1 MLKDLVLRNRSCRRF
16 KEADP
21 IDRQTLVDLV
31 DLARLSASGNND
43 QPLKYFL
50 SWEPERNALI
60 FPHLRWARQLK
71 DWAGPQPGER
81 PAAYIV
87 VLGDKQVKETFGC
100 DHGIASQSIMLGAA
114 EAGLLGCMIGSVMR
128 DDLRAALAIP
138 GRYDILLVL
147 ALGKPAET
155 IIIEPMPASG
165 STAYWRDE
173 HGVHHVP
180 KRALE
185 DLIVGG

>member
-1 MLKDLVLRNRSCRRF
+1 
-16 KEADP
+16 
-21 IDRQTLVDLV
+21 
-31 DLARLSASGNND
+31 
-43 QPLKYFL
+43 
-50 SWEPERNALI
+50 
-60 FPHLRWARQLK
+60 
-71 DWAGPQPGER
+71 
-81 PAAYIV
+81 
-87 VLGDKQVKETFGC
+87 
-100 DHGIASQSIMLGAA
+100 
-114 EAGLLGCMIGSVMR
+114 MIGSVMR